1 MFEERFCE
9 DQGIHC
15 EIGILIFEP
24 LNLQHKF
31 YTHRPNSSYG
41 SVSEGGEFGPS

>member
-15 EIGILIFEP
+15 EIGVLIFEP
-24 LNLQHKF
+24 LNLQHMNF
-31 YTHRPNSSYG
+31 IPIGRIHLTDP
-41 SVSEGGEFGPS
+41 